1 MEGYG
6 QFCPVA
12 MTAELLT
19 RRWTPLVIRELL
31 QGSRRFNEIRRGV
44 PRMSPSLLSKRLRE
58 LEKGGVL
65 VRRTFDDGERVE
77 YHLTRAGEELGP
89 SSCKW
94 EPGAAGGR
102 RARSPAGTPKG
113 QRDFWLVLHGGEV
126 DLCLVDPGHDVDLWV
141 EADLLTMT
149 KVWLGDVRFL
159 EAARCGASQLTGP
172 SRFRRAFPGWLGL
185 DSSARTKRV
194 AAR

>member
-19 RRWTPLVIRELL
+19 RRWTPLVIREL
-31 QGSRRFNEIRRGV
+31 
-44 PRMSPSLLSKRLRE
+44 
-58 LEKGGVL
+58 
-65 VRRTFDDGERVE
+65 E

-89 SSCKW
+89 IILQM
-94 EPGAAGGR
+94 GAWGR
-102 RARSPAGTPKG
+102 RWAQSEVSRRHLDAGLLMWDIHRRVRVDRLPGRRVVVRFQFAGARKG

-149 KVWLGDVRFL
+149 RVWLGDVRFL
-159 EAARCGASQLTGP
+159 EAARCGAIQLTGP
-172 SRFRRAFPGWLGL
+172 SRLRQGFPGWLGL
-185 DSSARTKRV
+185 DASARTKRV